1 MADPGDQAIIERLRA
16 RDAAAF
22 DDLYAR
28 FNTRLFTF
36 LARLS
41 RDRDRAQDLVEE
53 TWLRLVANVDRL
65 RIDTALGPWLF
76 TVARNLYV
84 SQCRARMLE
93 QSEAVLW
100 SQPSREPSPFELT
113 AASESH
119 RRLEAGLASLPLIYR
134 EVLLL
139 VGVEGLSIAEAAR
152 VCSVS
157 NATLRQRLSRGRAM
171 LAAHL
176 DDGDLA
182 HLRRREVVP

>member
-1 MADPGDQAIIERLRA
+1 MADSADQALVERLRA

-36 LARLS
+36 LVRLS

-65 RIDTALGPWLF
+65 RTDTALGPWLF

-93 QSEAVLW
+93 QSEAALL
-100 SQPSREPSPFELT
+100 SQPSEAP
-113 AASESH
+113 
-119 RRLEAGLASLPLIYR
+119 RRS
-134 EVLLL
+134 
-139 VGVEGLSIAEAAR
+139 S
-152 VCSVS
+152 
-157 NATLRQRLSRGRAM
+157 
-171 LAAHL
+171 
-176 DDGDLA
+176 
-182 HLRRREVVP
+182 